1 MLLTSAALIA
11 LLIGLWLASVASQ
24 LSTLRWSRRRFGTA
38 TAQQA
43 SLAHAD
49 LFERDGQALSAL
61 GFEPLGWCS
70 VDDPDG
76 REPSTVARVVV
87 RRACGTLAVM
97 HPTTLVQRPNEL
109 SISLVTRFA
118 DARTLTSVRN
128 FPLEACFS
136 GPADIRRS
144 HAVDSLEALLAAHGK
159 ACAQLG
165 VPAIVDVPDWPALV
179 RWFDA
184 RWGRFVD
191 DLVARRWLRR
201 GADGSLRL
209 RLRRYPPFFHA
220 LASTPSAAPRGEVP
234 MARQLALLTQ
244 YQRELTNAPNAG
256 LQWALMVAITAAF
269 ALCLSRFVG
278 DGWAAGPWLALWVAL
293 TLILHE
299 GGRYLAMRALG
310 YRGVRLP
317 LLAVFSRG
325 TVGIDP
331 APSGVRQALVALAAT
346 LPGIILGWVGLLA
359 WFGASTFD
367 GVVLRM
373 AAAAQD
379 GTVAWLIGVSVLLV
393 FNYALLLP
401 LRSLAGGELAQALL
415 PATRPWLVFVV
426 VGAGLA
432 VVLVYAWRFN
442 PWMSLL
448 IAALQVSV
456 WLPAWREARL
466 VSQFRAAPPEPVR
479 DAQLLALC
487 AREAPNAGLM
497 QHLERAIAL
506 RSRLDQATP
515 AMGARLLVLLLW
527 IAPFALLML
536 HPVGHGALWLVRVL
550 GTP

>member
-11 LLIGLWLASVASQ
+11 VLIGLWLASVASQ
-24 LSTLRWSRRRFGTA
+24 LSMLRWSRRRFRTA

-49 LFERDGQALSAL
+49 LFERDGQALSEL

-70 VDDPDG
+70 MDDPDG
-76 REPSTVARVVV
+76 REPSTVARVLV
-87 RRACGTLAVM
+87 RRAGATLAVL
-97 HPTTLVQRPNEL
+97 HPISLAQRPNEL

-136 GPADIRRS
+136 GPVEIRRS
-144 HAVDSLEALLAAHGK
+144 HAVESLEALLAAHGK

-165 VPAIVDVPDWPALV
+165 APAIVDVPDWPALV

-184 RWGRFVD
+184 RWSRFMD

-209 RLRRYPPFFHA
+209 CLRRYLPFFHA
-220 LASTPSAAPRGEVP
+220 LARTPSAAPRDEVP
-234 MARQLALLTQ
+234 MARQLALLAR
-244 YQRELTNAPNAG
+244 YQRELSNTPTAG
-256 LQWALMVAITAAF
+256 LQWALMVVITTAF

-278 DGWAAGPWLALWVAL
+278 DGWAGPWLAPWIAL

-331 APSGVRQALVALAAT
+331 APSGVHQALVALAAT

-415 PATRPWLVFVV
+415 PATRPWLVLAV

-442 PWMSLL
+442 PWLSLL

-456 WLPAWREARL
+456 WLPAWRQARL
-466 VSQFRAAPPEPVR
+466 VRQFRAAPPEPVR

-487 AREAPNAGLM
+487 AREAPDAGLM

-515 AMGARLLVLLLW
+515 AVGARLLVLLLW
-527 IAPFALLML
+527 LAPFGLLVL
-536 HPVGHGALWLVRVL
+536 HPVGHGVLWLVRVL